1 MRQLIAKLT
10 ALLDAKQWALFF
22 SKWFYFLLKLILM
35 QWMPSFFLKNKTKP
49 SEHSVLRI
57 VYFLKKLLILFAQ
70 FK

>member
-1 MRQLIAKLT
+1 MNAQ
-10 ALLDAKQWALFF
+10 
-22 SKWFYFLLKLILM
+22 
-35 QWMPSFFLKNKTKP
+35 FFLKNKTKP